1 MVENNPCRESS
12 VCVFVSQEHIVKSDS
27 IIDWLNRHLEVVD
40 DLLST
45 SADWKKI
52 FI

>member
-1 MVENNPCRESS
+1 VKVVSG
-12 VCVFVSQEHIVKSDS
+12 CVFVSQEPIVKSDS

-40 DLLST
+40 DLLSAF
-45 SADWKKI
+45 ADWKKI

>member
-1 MVENNPCRESS
+1 VKVVSG
-12 VCVFVSQEHIVKSDS
+12 CVFVSQEHIFKSDS

-40 DLLST
+40 DLLLIF
-45 SADWKKI
+45 ADWKNI

>member
-1 MVENNPCRESS
+1 VKVVSGY
-12 VCVFVSQEHIVKSDS
+12 VFVSQEHIVKSDS

-45 SADWKKI
+45 FADWKKI